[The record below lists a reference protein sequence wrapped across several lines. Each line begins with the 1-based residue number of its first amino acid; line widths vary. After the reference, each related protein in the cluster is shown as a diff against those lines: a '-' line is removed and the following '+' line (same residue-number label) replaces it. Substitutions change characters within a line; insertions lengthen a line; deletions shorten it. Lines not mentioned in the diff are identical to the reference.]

1 MRLALSRGERQ
12 QILTLSEAPN
22 GEPNHVNHTE
32 TEFFLQRLDQMK
44 IRLREANCRRFE
56 FLVPDHSP
64 FLQVQDS
71 SVVAHE
77 QLERGDSFAVS
88 PCYRSAKNFH

>member
-1 MRLALSRGERQ
+1 M
-12 QILTLSEAPN
+12 
-22 GEPNHVNHTE
+22 NHTE
-32 TEFFLQRLDQMK
+32 TELFLQRLDQMK
-44 IRLREANCRRFE
+44 VRLREANCRRFE

-88 PCYRSAKNFH
+88 PCYRSAINFHWTLPIMSMVVYGML